1 MAHDQ
6 QRWIEE
12 LALLRRAQTPC
23 ALVTVVG
30 ITGSTPRD
38 VGARMIVTTESL
50 AFGTIGGG
58 RLEHLAMERAREL
71 LHGAIPCTPNL
82 DLPLAERAGQCCG
95 GQVSLLIE
103 VFVWQARQVAVFGA
117 GHVGQA
123 LGGLAPWMGA
133 DVVLIDSR
141 SEETLEPKLP
151 AEPAFRLLFSA
162 APEAELEE
170 LSPDACVLI
179 MTHDHAL
186 DLALLEAALKRPFP
200 YIGLIGSER
209 KWQRFRGRLTQ
220 RGMDSQQFERV
231 HCPIGG
237 ARPSKE
243 PGAIALAAAAEI
255 LSVLSSIEA
264 LGEPG
269 VPDYRI

>member
-6 QRWIEE
+6 QDWIEE
-12 LALLRRAQTPC
+12 LARLRRARECC

-30 ITGSTPRD
+30 IAGSTPRD
-38 VGARMIVTTESL
+38 VGARMIVTKDRL

-71 LHGAIPCTPNL
+71 LAEETPCTQNL

-95 GQVSLLIE
+95 GQVSLLVE
-103 VFVWQARQVAVFGA
+103 VFVWQLRQVAVFGA

-133 DVVLIDSR
+133 EVVLIDSR
-141 SEETLEPKLP
+141 TRDSLEPKLP
-151 AEPAFRLLFSA
+151 SDPCFQVLFTS
-162 APEAELEE
+162 APEAEIDE
-170 LSPDACVLI
+170 LHGDACVLI

-186 DLALLEAALKRPFP
+186 DLALVEAALKRPFP
-200 YIGLIGSER
+200 YLGMIGSER
-209 KWQRFRGRLTQ
+209 KWQRFRGRLAQ
-220 RGMDSQQFERV
+220 RGVSPEEMDRV
-231 HCPIGG
+231 RCPIGG

-255 LSVLSSIEA
+255 LSVLST
-264 LGEPG
+264 LEPQRDTDTG
-269 VPDYRI
+269 VLDK